1 MKDKYIGKWC
11 IFSLLS
17 LLLISRFFLDS
28 EHSKWIQFISF
39 MGVVI
44 SLADLYGNVYKE
56 NHKKDKFKIITGLAI
71 VIAIIL
77 MAIAAGMILNFIV
90 FESKGND
97 ILTILAL
104 LISLPNDL
112 YCNWISKYID
122 I

>member
-11 IFSLLS
+11 VFSLLS

-39 MGVVI
+39 I

>member
-11 IFSLLS
+11 VFSLLS

-77 MAIAAGMILNFIV
+77 MVIAAGMILNFIV

>member
-11 IFSLLS
+11 VFSLLS

-44 SLADLYGNVYKE
+44 SIADLYGNVYKE

-77 MAIAAGMILNFIV
+77 MVIAAGMILNFIV

>member
-11 IFSLLS
+11 VFLLLS

-56 NHKKDKFKIITGLAI
+56 NHKKDKFKIITGLAVI
-71 VIAIIL
+71 IAIIL
-77 MAIAAGMILNFIV
+77 MVIAVGMILNFIV

-97 ILTILAL
+97 VLTILAL

-112 YCNWISKYID
+112 YCNWISKYIGN
-122 I
+122 